1 MALLEFS
8 IFDVNDD
15 QEFKFI
21 VVDKKVIVDN
31 LKFYLPNSNT
41 SEFIYDGKNVNGL
54 DLVWDLV
61 RYFLTP

>member
-61 RYFLTP
+61 RYFLAP